1 MQWKTQTIH
10 IPKWTAKPSC
20 DQNFC
25 SFLWERGSWVTAGFA
40 RSKHGGKHHLQGK
53 TKSFKTFKSSC
64 LGKRYQILL
73 VIWSMQ
79 GFFFWPFKLP
89 LIKIIPHN
97 TCPWV
102 LLLDLSISGA
112 CLHYSSTLKR
122 TARGILKN
130 LIVRLK
136 KDGKALR
143 EVSALLEI
151 SRNICSRN
159 QELQNEPQ
167 HH

>member
-1 MQWKTQTIH
+1 MKNTDHTYTKVDSKTVLWPELLLISVRERILSHGRIRSQQT
-10 IPKWTAKPSC
+10 W
-20 DQNFC
+20 
-25 SFLWERGSWVTAGFA
+25 W
-40 RSKHGGKHHLQGK
+40 K

>member
-1 MQWKTQTIH
+1 MST
-10 IPKWTAKPSC
+10 
-20 DQNFC
+20 
-25 SFLWERGSWVTAGFA
+25 
-40 RSKHGGKHHLQGK
+40 
-53 TKSFKTFKSSC
+53 
-64 LGKRYQILL
+64 
-73 VIWSMQ
+73 
-79 GFFFWPFKLP
+79 
-89 LIKIIPHN
+89 
-97 TCPWV
+97 
-102 LLLDLSISGA
+102 LLDLSISGA

-151 SRNICSRN
+151 TRNICSRN

>member
-1 MQWKTQTIH
+1 MTRTF
-10 IPKWTAKPSC
+10 A
-20 DQNFC
+20 NFC
-25 SFLWERGSWVTAGFA
+25 VWETEDPESRQDLLAANMVEQ
-40 RSKHGGKHHLQGK
+40 HHLQGK

-64 LGKRYQILL
+64 LGKSCYQILL

-79 GFFFWPFKLP
+79 GFFFWPFKLL

-151 SRNICSRN
+151 TRNICSRN